1 MCYSIFEGLTI
12 EELARLAIEKSLHK
26 IIGQV
31 VSTDEQQFD
40 GSIPEGGVTQKPFL
54 HLYRNMSSDDAQTVR
69 CENPRKPDEIPRG
82 FPVIT
87 GSDALITAIE
97 DVIQTYVHTW
107 DPKTSSVC
115 PPQTAERPYKLV

>member
-1 MCYSIFEGLTI
+1 
-12 EELARLAIEKSLHK
+12 
-26 IIGQV
+26 
-31 VSTDEQQFD
+31 
-40 GSIPEGGVTQKPFL
+40 
-54 HLYRNMSSDDAQTVR
+54 MSSNSMALFLKVAILKSRSCTCIEIRLMMTLRPFDAKIR
-69 CENPRKPDEIPRG
+69 ASPLEIPRD

-115 PPQTAERPYKLV
+115 PPQTAERPYTLV